1 MPLEPTCSILAN
13 NMFVQGVREF
23 GPIAKRRGLN
33 TRDAAFFVIFHM
45 LKEFSTFTAK
55 ELLEYP
61 DEFGM
66 GKITNLDTKDRLQK
80 ALWQE
85 YGVGVTPEWMD

>member
-13 NMFVQGVREF
+13 NIFVQGVREF
-23 GPIAKRRGLN
+23 GPIAKRRGLE
-33 TRDAAFFVIFHM
+33 TRDAAFFVIHHM
-45 LKEFSTFTAK
+45 LKEFSTFTGK

-66 GKITNLDTKDRLQK
+66 GKVSNLDTKTRLRQG
-80 ALWQE
+80 LWAE
-85 YGVGVTPEWMD
+85 YGVGVVPEWMD